1 LAREQQSAV
10 MNSEGVGLMQK
21 IRSELGFIRGNFLI
35 ILTGWLLV
43 DFSREMA
50 FTYYPLYVQALG
62 GTASTVGLIGSASAI
77 TEAFI
82 KFPGGYIADKYG
94 RKKIIM
100 TMTFMAAIAYLFYA
114 LAPSWHFILI
124 GAVLT
129 SICWIY
135 TPAFDSI
142 VMESLPEEKRGT
154 GYSMI
159 NLITKVSTTPS
170 PLLAGLL
177 FTSFGLVTAS
187 RISFL
192 VVSLTFVIASV
203 LRSRLVE
210 TDEEKQQI
218 NGRELLRSFS
228 GARSFI
234 DGIGVW
240 RQVPRTLLALLGVEL
255 LFIVPNVMFNT
266 TLIFFF
272 VEELGITEVQLATL
286 MTVIGVSMILLTL
299 PAGKLIDRIGRKKPL
314 LFAFLLLALI
324 IPLMFVATYELIL
337 IFTPLIGLINVIFY
351 SAIQALYADMTPA
364 EHRGKIS
371 GSKSFFTLIGVSVGQ
386 ISGGLVYDYVSH
398 TLPLTLFWAAT
409 IPAFLLTLLYIKEPS
424 SAETIGNSP

>member
-210 TDEEKQQI
+210 T
-218 NGRELLRSFS
+218 
-228 GARSFI
+228 FI

-266 TLIFFF
+266 TLIFYF
-272 VEELGITEVQLATL
+272 VEELGITEVQLATI

-314 LFAFLLLALI
+314 LFAFLLLALT

-337 IFTPLIGLINVIFY
+337 ILTPLIGLINVIFY

>member
-1 LAREQQSAV
+1 VSAR
-10 MNSEGVGLMQK
+10 SEETRLIQR

-35 ILTGWLLV
+35 ILTGWLLI
-43 DFSREMA
+43 DFAREMA

-62 GTASTVGLIGSASAI
+62 GTASTVGLIGSAAAI

-100 TMTFMAAIAYLFYA
+100 TMTFMAALTYLFYA

-154 GYSMI
+154 GYSLI
-159 NLITKVSTTPS
+159 NLIKKVSTTPS

-177 FTSFGLVTAS
+177 FTSFGLVTTS

-192 VVSLTFVIASV
+192 AVALAFLIAAV
-203 LRSRLVE
+203 LRSRLIE
-210 TDEEKQQI
+210 TNEEKEQI
-218 NGRELLRSFS
+218 NARELLHSFS

-240 RQVPRTLLALLGVEL
+240 KLVPRTMLALLGVEL
-255 LFIVPNVMFNT
+255 IFIIPNIMFNT
-266 TLIFFF
+266 TLIFYF
-272 VEELGITEVQLATL
+272 VNDLGITELQLATIL
-286 MTVIGVSMILLTL
+286 TVIGVSMILLTL
-299 PAGKLIDRIGRKKPL
+299 PAGKLIDKIGRKKPL
-314 LFAFLLLALI
+314 LFAFILLALI
-324 IPLMFVATYELIL
+324 IPILYFATFELIL
-337 IFTPLIGLINVIFY
+337 IFTPLIGLTNVIFY
-351 SAIQALYADMTPA
+351 SAIQALYADMTPP

-371 GSKSFFTLIGVSVGQ
+371 GSKSFFMLIGVSMGQ
-386 ISGGLVYDYVSH
+386 ISGGLIYDNVSH
-398 TLPLTLFWAAT
+398 TLPITIFWAST
-409 IPAFLLTLLYIKEPS
+409 IPAFLLTLLFIKEPS
-424 SAETIGNSP
+424 SSEINGSSRAREF